1 MNPNT
6 TLCLACSSSL
16 PPRLLM
22 QSQQTEG
29 KRPSELFLTK
39 CCARPICPTCL
50 AHNPRL
56 ARYDPCLACLGG
68 VRAVGSPRAAEA
80 PRNIDAAV
88 RDEDVYAIGD
98 DEEEDDLDAGE
109 TSAGSSGSSDGL
121 PAPATPPPAYPTEL
135 PTESSSSPAL
145 NQGVNPGQDN
155 DMNEKAED
163 GASIRYH
170 IRKDDTLLGIALRH
184 GVDVRTVYFASITS

>member
-1 MNPNT
+1 M
-6 TLCLACSSSL
+6 
-16 PPRLLM
+16 
-22 QSQQTEG
+22 QTED
-29 KRPSELFLTK
+29 KRSSELFLTK

-68 VRAVGSPRAAEA
+68 VRAVGSPRSAAEA
-80 PRNIDAAV
+80 PINIDAAV

-109 TSAGSSGSSDGL
+109 ALAGSSGSSDGL
-121 PAPATPPPAYPTEL
+121 PAPVTPPPAYPTEL
-135 PTESSSSPAL
+135 PTESSSSPAS

-155 DMNEKAED
+155 DTNEKLED
-163 GASIRYH
+163 SASRRYYIRQ
-170 IRKDDTLLGIALRH
+170 DDTLLGIALRH
-184 GVDVRTVYFASITS
+184 GVDVRTIHFVPHYFIDSQPNRVAHYAN